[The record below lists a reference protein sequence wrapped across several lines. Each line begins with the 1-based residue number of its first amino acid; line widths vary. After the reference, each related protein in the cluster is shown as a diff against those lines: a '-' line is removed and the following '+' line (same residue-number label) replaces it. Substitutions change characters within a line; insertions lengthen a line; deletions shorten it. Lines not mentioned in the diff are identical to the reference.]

1 MARVREVTGGGA
13 EVVVDTTPYAPRSL
27 ASHVP
32 GVNPIHLAI
41 VPGAP
46 RVVLPR

>member
-1 MARVREVTGGGA
+1 MAGPVREMHTYSLPLEQA
-13 EVVVDTTPYAPRSL
+13 EDAIHML
-27 ASHVP
+27 AGKIP

-46 RVVLPR
+46 RVDWRSA